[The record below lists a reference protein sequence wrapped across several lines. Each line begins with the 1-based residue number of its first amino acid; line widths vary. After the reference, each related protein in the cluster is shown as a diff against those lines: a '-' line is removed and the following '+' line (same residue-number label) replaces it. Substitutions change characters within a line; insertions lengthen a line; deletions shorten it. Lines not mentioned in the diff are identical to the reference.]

1 MRQDIRFALRMLAKN
16 WSSTAIAVSILAVAI
31 GANTAIFGVMN
42 AALLKPLPVRHPNE
56 LIMLTDP
63 NASMILGGMLSG
75 ERSLL
80 GYEEF
85 TRLRDRSKTLS
96 GVCASGLTLDRWA
109 VRIRGGSQEQARG
122 RLVSENYFS
131 VFGVN
136 PTIGRLFQPS
146 DATAA
151 GQDPYAVISY
161 DYWRRRFDK
170 NPSVL
175 GTTIRIHNTTLVIIG
190 VAGRGFRGETVGQD
204 PDLWLP
210 LLMQPLVM
218 PGADRLHDF
227 MDSSQ
232 DKLMW
237 LHVFGRRK
245 PGVTMAE
252 VEAEMNVLFRQILE
266 ADYSTSMTPL
276 ARMAALNQNV
286 RVRAVRS
293 GAFHGGE
300 EFSQQWAILSALA
313 GLVLSIACANI
324 ANLLLARAAART
336 REVAIR
342 LSMGAR
348 NARMIRQ
355 FLVES
360 LLLAALG
367 GIAGLLVAAV
377 ACRVL
382 PVVLAHGNGDFE
394 LAPEIDPRVLVLTA
408 GTVLL
413 VGILFGLAPAFRT
426 TSGAIQESLKESGR
440 AVIGSRQRSRF
451 ANALVITQV
460 ALSFLLVFGAGLFLQ
475 TLRNL
480 QTVSLGYPRENL
492 LLVDLDNSGAGQQPV
507 NLDHELTTRIH
518 AIPGVR
524 GVTYSDRPLLNG
536 FDGSFPI
543 SVEGFTSMREEDRGS
558 TGSFVGPE
566 YFSTIGIPI
575 LTGRAIGPQD
585 GATAPH
591 VCVINEAFAKHF
603 FSGRNPIGKYV
614 TITSVPTEI
623 VGIAQDARVNS
634 LRGAIEP
641 KFYAAADQNT
651 GAFSFEIRTMGDP
664 NRLVNLA
671 RRSFLGTDENLSIV
685 DVQTLDQ
692 KIDAENSQ
700 PKLIADISAIFGVIA
715 LFLAASGIYAV
726 LSYNV
731 ARRINEFGIRMAL
744 GAERSRITGMILKE
758 TGLMIVAGLIAGV
771 SAAAAAARVLAAQ
784 LYGVNASG
792 PRWSLANYEHV
803 DSATQLY
810 GISAMDLPTLSVTIC
825 ILVASAF
832 IAAYIPAARAA
843 QVDPGSALRQE

>member
-1 MRQDIRFALRMLAKN
+1 MLAKN
-16 WSSTAIAVSILAVAI
+16 WSSTAIAVSILAIAI
-31 GANTAIFGVMN
+31 GANTAIFSVMN
-42 AALLKPLPVRHPNE
+42 AALLKHLPVRNPNE
-56 LIMLTDP
+56 LVMLTDP
-63 NASMILGGMLSG
+63 NASMVLGGMLSG

-85 TRLRDRSKTLS
+85 KRLRDRSKTLS
-96 GVCASGLTLDRWA
+96 GLCASQLTLERWA
-109 VRIRGGSQEQARG
+109 VRISGGLQEQARG
-122 RLVSENYFS
+122 RLVSENYFA
-131 VFGVN
+131 VFGVR
-136 PTIGRLFQPS
+136 PAIGRLFMQR
-146 DATAA
+146 DAAAA

-161 DYWRRRFDK
+161 DYWRRRFGK

-175 GTTIRIHNTTLVIIG
+175 GTTISIHNAALVIIG
-190 VAGRGFRGETVGQD
+190 VAAPDFRGETVGQD

-210 LLMQPLVM
+210 LLMQPFVM
-218 PGADRLHDF
+218 PGSDGLHDF
-227 MDSSQ
+227 MDRSQ

-237 LHVFGRRK
+237 LHAFGRRK

-252 VEAEMNVLFRQILE
+252 AQAEMNVLFRQILE

-276 ARMAALNQNV
+276 ARKDALNQNV
-286 RVRAVRS
+286 RVRAVQS
-293 GAFHGGE
+293 GAFHGRE
-300 EFSQQWAILSALA
+300 EFSQQWSILLALA

-324 ANLLLARAAART
+324 ANLLLARAAVRT

-348 NARMIRQ
+348 KARLVRQ

-360 LLLAALG
+360 LLLATLG
-367 GIAGLLVAAV
+367 GIAGILVAAI

-382 PVVLAHGNGDFE
+382 PFVLTRGNGGFD
-394 LAPEIDPRVLVLTA
+394 LAPEIDLRVLAFTA
-408 GTVLL
+408 GTVLI

-426 TSGAIQESLKESGR
+426 TSGAIYENLKESGR
-440 AVIGSRQRSRF
+440 AVSGSRQRSRF

-460 ALSFLLVFGAGLFLQ
+460 ALSFLLVLGAGLFLQ

-480 QTVSLGYPRENL
+480 QTGSLGYPRENL
-492 LLVDLDNSGAGQQPV
+492 LLIDLDNSGVGQQPV
-507 NLDHELTTRIH
+507 NLDHELATRIR

-543 SVEGFTSMREEDRGS
+543 TVEGFTSAREEDRGS
-558 TGSFVGPE
+558 TGGFVGPE

-575 LTGRAIGPQD
+575 LAGHAMGPHD
-585 GATAPH
+585 GASSPR

-603 FSGRNPIGKYV
+603 FSGRSAIGEHV
-614 TITSVPTEI
+614 TINSVPAEI
-623 VGIAQDARVNS
+623 VGIAKDARVNS

-641 KFYAAADQNT
+641 KFYAAADQNS
-651 GAFSFEIRTMGDP
+651 GAFSFEIRTIGDP
-664 NRLVNLA
+664 NRLVNLV
-671 RRSFLGTDENLSIV
+671 RRTLLGTDKNLSIS
-685 DVQTLDQ
+685 DMQTLDE
-692 KIDAENSQ
+692 KIDTQNVQ

-715 LFLAASGIYAV
+715 LLLAAIGIYAV

-744 GAERSRITGMILKE
+744 GAERSRITGMVLKQ
-758 TGLMIVAGLIAGV
+758 TGLTIAAGLIAGV
-771 SAAAAAARVLAAQ
+771 MAAGAAAHVLAAQ
-784 LYGVNASG
+784 LYGVNATG
-792 PRWSLANYEHV
+792 PRWSLARYEHV

-810 GISAMDLPTLSVTIC
+810 GIGAMDLPTIAVTIC
-825 ILVASAF
+825 ILAGSAL

-843 QVDPGSALRQE
+843 QVDPASALRQE

>member
-1 MRQDIRFALRMLAKN
+1 
-16 WSSTAIAVSILAVAI
+16 
-31 GANTAIFGVMN
+31 
-42 AALLKPLPVRHPNE
+42 
-56 LIMLTDP
+56 
-63 NASMILGGMLSG
+63 
-75 ERSLL
+75 
-80 GYEEF
+80 
-85 TRLRDRSKTLS
+85 
-96 GVCASGLTLDRWA
+96 
-109 VRIRGGSQEQARG
+109 
-122 RLVSENYFS
+122 
-131 VFGVN
+131 
-136 PTIGRLFQPS
+136 
-146 DATAA
+146 
-151 GQDPYAVISY
+151 
-161 DYWRRRFDK
+161 
-170 NPSVL
+170 
-175 GTTIRIHNTTLVIIG
+175 
-190 VAGRGFRGETVGQD
+190 
-204 PDLWLP
+204 
-210 LLMQPLVM
+210 
-218 PGADRLHDF
+218 
-227 MDSSQ
+227 
-232 DKLMW
+232 
-237 LHVFGRRK
+237 
-245 PGVTMAE
+245 
-252 VEAEMNVLFRQILE
+252 
-266 ADYSTSMTPL
+266 
-276 ARMAALNQNV
+276 
-286 RVRAVRS
+286 
-293 GAFHGGE
+293 
-300 EFSQQWAILSALA
+300 
-313 GLVLSIACANI
+313 
-324 ANLLLARAAART
+324 
-336 REVAIR
+336 
-342 LSMGAR
+342 
-348 NARMIRQ
+348 
-355 FLVES
+355 
-360 LLLAALG
+360 
-367 GIAGLLVAAV
+367 
-377 ACRVL
+377 
-382 PVVLAHGNGDFE
+382 
-394 LAPEIDPRVLVLTA
+394 
-408 GTVLL
+408 
-413 VGILFGLAPAFRT
+413 
-426 TSGAIQESLKESGR
+426 
-440 AVIGSRQRSRF
+440 
-451 ANALVITQV
+451 
-460 ALSFLLVFGAGLFLQ
+460 
-475 TLRNL
+475 L